1 MILNISGRT
10 DVVHY
15 YSDWLFRRFEEGYV
29 LSRNTLF
36 PNFVWRYE
44 LIPEKIDCI
53 TFCSKDYA
61 PVLPRIKE
69 ITERFNTYFHYTITA
84 YGRDVE
90 PGSPD
95 IDTAME
101 TLLKLSET
109 VGPQRI
115 AWRYDPV
122 LLTEYYTK
130 ERHSETFEYMAS
142 RLAGHIDRCIFSFV
156 EMYRKHGRNFPEL
169 IPLTQENKRELA
181 EGLGHIARKYGI
193 LLQTCGPEADYEAY
207 GIHISG
213 CNTLDILG
221 AANNL
226 QFRRLKHPGMRK
238 GCHCFPSRDLGAM
251 NSCPCGCKYC
261 YANRDTETALI
272 NYKRHDPCSP
282 LLIGHVLPTDK
293 VGQGAQ
299 ETLQVKQKK
308 SENINPLFP

>member
-1 MILNISGRT
+1 M
-10 DVVHY
+10 
-15 YSDWLFRRFEEGYV
+15 
-29 LSRNTLF
+29 
-36 PNFVWRYE
+36 
-44 LIPEKIDCI
+44 
-53 TFCSKDYA
+53 
-61 PVLPRIKE
+61 
-69 ITERFNTYFHYTITA
+69 
-84 YGRDVE
+84 
-90 PGSPD
+90 
-95 IDTAME
+95 
-101 TLLKLSET
+101 
-109 VGPQRI
+109 
-115 AWRYDPV
+115 

-156 EMYRKHGRNFPEL
+156 EMYRKHERNFPEL
-169 IPLTQENKRELA
+169 IPLTQEDKRELA

-261 YANRDTETALI
+261 YANRDTATALA
-272 NYKRHDPCSP
+272 NYRRHDPRSP

-293 VGQGAQ
+293 VGQGVQ
-299 ETLQVKQKK
+299 ETFQVKKK
-308 SENINPLFP
+308 SGNTNSLFP